1 MLKRLRRAACVSLLL
16 LSACQPAPPLSSP
29 PSEQLGNLTLPGKAS
44 PSASPSVGTTAPDA
58 TTSNALAPSVSN
70 QWVWQVDAPG
80 GARSYLIATVHAPL
94 ATDYSLPASFTSQLE
109 SVSRFYME
117 ADVKAAEALVQ
128 QAVTAA
134 LDLNAS
140 LPEKLGEADWD
151 RLLTRVAPLGLPP
164 QILPSLRPWYV
175 NLLVSTPPGL
185 VSSPPDKA
193 MDMVLRARAEAAG
206 KPVAFLEAAADQLNA
221 LQAVPESTH
230 LSLLK
235 QSLERDDT
243 ALQEEYTRIF
253 SLYNRG
259 DVAGLERE
267 ERQAQSEAPDYHR
280 IMVSDRNQAWLELLT
295 PVLQRESIMV
305 AVGALHLIG
314 STGLVTQ
321 LQTQGFQVTRLHP
334 AP

>member
-1 MLKRLRRAACVSLLL
+1 MLKRLRRAAYTSLMLL
-16 LSACQPAPPLSSP
+16 VACQPAPPVSSP
-29 PSEQLGNLTLPGKAS
+29 SGSLGNLTLPGAAT
-44 PSASPSVGTTAPDA
+44 PSASPSAVAPAANEA
-58 TTSNALAPSVSN
+58 TPGAVAPSVSN

-94 ATDYSLPASFTSQLE
+94 ATDYRLPDSFASQLE

-117 ADVKAAEALVQ
+117 ADVEAAEALVQ

-134 LDLNAS
+134 IDLNAS
-140 LPEKLGEADWD
+140 LPTKLGETDWA

-185 VSSPPDKA
+185 VGSPPDKA

-221 LQAVPESTH
+221 LQAVPENTH

-235 QSLERDDT
+235 QSLERDDA

-267 ERQAQSEAPDYHR
+267 EQQAQSDAPDYHR
-280 IMVSDRNQAWLELLT
+280 IMVSDRNQAWVVLLT
-295 PVLQRESIMV
+295 PVLQRENIMV

-321 LQTQGFQVTRLHP
+321 LQTQGLKVTRLQP
-334 AP
+334 TP